1 MIESSTKGNAA
12 RTIDLDWRTVD
23 ELGAHRQMQGEERRE
38 WGDDYEGND
47 LVVAWQNGSAI
58 HPQAFTQMF
67 QSHLR
72 RAGLR
77 RIRLHDLRH
86 THATLAL
93 QAGVPVTVVSE
104 RLGHHSP
111 AFTVRQYAHA
121 LPGMQ
126 ALAAAVLAEVLE
138 QHEPGS
144 DEHQATGA
152 PPPPGRRPR
161 EIDNGSE
168 YPHLVSIFLACV
180 ERTASNHPVTALAT
194 PMARAT
200 LDGTVPNQ

>member
-1 MIESSTKGNAA
+1 MQ
-12 RTIDLDWRTVD
+12 DD
-23 ELGAHRQMQGEERRE
+23 ECRE
-38 WGDDYEGND
+38 WGGDYEGND

-67 QSHLR
+67 QNHVR

-86 THATLAL
+86 SHATLAL

-126 ALAAAVLAEVLE
+126 AVAAAVVADVLE
-138 QHEPGS
+138 RHEPGS
-144 DEHQATGA
+144 DQRQTAGPLA
-152 PPPPGRRPR
+152 PRDRTPR

-168 YPHLVSIFLACV
+168 YQHLISLFLSCV
-180 ERTASNHPVTALAT
+180 ERTAADGPVTAC
-194 PMARAT
+194 
-200 LDGTVPNQ
+200 VQNSHHIS